1 MDPDNLGEIKIQTSA
16 PNPHISVLLQN
27 FCAKKMAAFT
37 AHSQEYQSRQKNLMG
52 KKKFNPMLTR
62 SSTPMGNRLTHLRKG
77 KFGNCSKTI
86 LMMIMFIKNI
96 KPIKEYLP
104 SQDHLMSIHL
114 MNILKGQ
121 GHINKVINLPHISE
135 SSTLPFISPILQK
148 LKTSSILQ
156 TLCTLFSMNIY
167 NFCIMRY
174 SATAQIKIT
183 LVAFVW
189 LFSTVCFSN
198 VG

>member
-1 MDPDNLGEIKIQTSA
+1 MLLIPTSLSCSR
-16 PNPHISVLLQN
+16 ISVQRKWLLLLLI
-27 FCAKKMAAFT
+27 AKST
-37 AHSQEYQSRQKNLMG
+37 NPG
-52 KKKFNPMLTR
+52 KKKPDGQKKFNPMLTR

-174 SATAQIKIT
+174 SATAQI
-183 LVAFVW
+183 
-189 LFSTVCFSN
+189 
-198 VG
+198 